1 MYKII
6 KQKRKSVTIRIDEE
20 LNILV
25 KAPYTISDK
34 EVQAIIKQNEDWINK
49 TLKEKEVLMRQKDW
63 LMNGEILYLGEKL
76 QVCIEEDK
84 MGKVTVGIEDG
95 IFKIKTPNKNDHFL
109 IKSQVDGYI
118 KKQALTLFTVLTERY
133 CKLIKCQYQNITLRK
148 QKTRWGSCSNKGNL
162 SYNLRLMSAP
172 IEIIEY
178 VVLHEVMHLKY
189 FDHSRMFW
197 NAIEDIM
204 PDYKIRQNYLKQ
216 QGYRL
221 DI

>member
-95 IFKIKTPNKNDHFL
+95 IFKITTPNKNDHFL
-109 IKSQVDGYI
+109 IKSQVDRYI

-148 QKTRWGSCSNKGNL
+148 QKTRWGSCSSKGNL

>member
-95 IFKIKTPNKNDHFL
+95 IFKITTPNKNDHFL

>member
-6 KQKRKSVTIRIDEE
+6 RQKRKSITLCIDEE

-25 KAPYTISDK
+25 KVPYAISDK
-34 EVQAIIKQNEDWINK
+34 EIQVIIKKNEDWINK
-49 TLKEKEVLMRQKDW
+49 TLKEKEALMRQKNW
-63 LMNGEILYLGEKL
+63 LMNGEILYLGKKL

-84 MGKVTVGIEDG
+84 MGKVTVGIEDE
-95 IFKIKTPNKNDHFL
+95 IFKIMTPNKNDHFL
-109 IKSQVDGYI
+109 IKNQADRYI

-133 CKLIKCQYQNITLRK
+133 CKLVKCQYQNITLRK
-148 QKTRWGSCSNKGNL
+148 QKTRWGSCSSKGNL

-189 FDHSRMFW
+189 FDHSRVFW

-204 PDYKIRQNYLKQ
+204 PDYKIRQIYLKQ